1 MSVKIP
7 KVTVPPKGVEKL
19 STRKGALELVGY
31 LEGQLS
37 IWGRMRKTFKKQSY
51 SYDKIVADAIDG
63 IKKLDRDVNYFGF
76 PKLPID
82 TEFMRK
88 LYQDLLDYS
97 QHGTNTERRALIKTH
112 FIDNKLLQQTIQ
124 KLQENDR
131 ITKAQEENF
140 KQAKENLEKFQKQ
153 FDEIVKKVCDKK
165 VEYQKVEEE
174 LNSKQQEAKNMV
186 EEIKKLAKET
196 KDEELKAQTK
206 EAVQELKKLGEEL
219 KKREEE
225 LKKAE
230 TERKKQEEELK
241 KVEAER
247 KKQEEE
253 QMRAKA
259 EREKQ
264 EIKSQRQKEK
274 LEREKQAV
282 KDMAGINSEYAAKG
296 LVEEL
301 NNCKE
306 KNAIKKLEDCIKAT
320 QDEYKDERIF
330 SKLGKL
336 QICLYVTNKQAE
348 FLKNQK
354 KNLKKLRIGIVNNK
368 YLDEMK
374 TQQTHLSYI
383 DNTVKSIDNALSK
396 WESLKEKIDTET
408 TRLENLKTKREK
420 WLEVNK
426 GCMVKEY
433 KGWNRLISG
442 ILMSPPR
449 KFTVGALLKNV
460 ESATN
465 TLYYQDLIKNFK
477 KITGINYD
485 EELKKHLNTMKNITR
500 TLDYRE
506 LIKQLQ
512 TNGMIKAGELNK
524 TGVHYQLFTSDTC
537 EKTVLSWEGVA
548 HKFKSDT
555 PFFSLDLMIS
565 YIYES
570 YMKGEWL
577 VKVDESGDGAY
588 VSDKS

>member
-112 FIDNKLLQQTIQ
+112 FIDNKLLQQTIE
-124 KLQENDR
+124 KLQENDI

-140 KQAKENLEKFQKQ
+140 KQAKETKNVELEAQ
-153 FDEIVKKVCDKK
+153 
-165 VEYQKVEEE
+165 
-174 LNSKQQEAKNMV
+174 
-186 EEIKKLAKET
+186 AKEA
-196 KDEELKAQTK
+196 ELKI
-206 EAVQELKKLGEEL
+206 
-219 KKREEE
+219 
-225 LKKAE
+225 
-230 TERKKQEEELK
+230 KKQEEELK
-241 KVEAER
+241 KTEAER
-247 KKQEEE
+247 KNKEAE
-253 QMRAKA
+253 QKRAEAEQKRAEA

-264 EIKSQRQKEK
+264 EIKLQRQKEK
-274 LEREKQAV
+274 LEKEKQAV

-306 KNAIKKLEDCIKAT
+306 KIAIKKLEDCIKAT

>member
-112 FIDNKLLQQTIQ
+112 FIDNKLLQQTIE
-124 KLQENDR
+124 KLQENDI

-140 KQAKENLEKFQKQ
+140 KQAKENLEEIQNQ
-153 FDEIVKKVCDKK
+153 FYEINKKIGDKNSEYEKVKK
-165 VEYQKVEEE
+165 E
-174 LNSKQQEAKNMV
+174 LNSKQKEYKDIV
-186 EEIKKLAKET
+186 EKIKKVAKET
-196 KDEELKAQTK
+196 KNVELEAQAKEAELKI
-206 EAVQELKKLGEEL
+206 
-219 KKREEE
+219 
-225 LKKAE
+225 
-230 TERKKQEEELK
+230 KKQEEELK
-241 KVEAER
+241 KTEAER
-247 KKQEEE
+247 KNKEAE
-253 QMRAKA
+253 QKRAEAEQKRAEA

-264 EIKSQRQKEK
+264 EIKLQRQKEK
-274 LEREKQAV
+274 LEKEKQAV

-306 KNAIKKLEDCIKAT
+306 KIAIKKLENCIKAT